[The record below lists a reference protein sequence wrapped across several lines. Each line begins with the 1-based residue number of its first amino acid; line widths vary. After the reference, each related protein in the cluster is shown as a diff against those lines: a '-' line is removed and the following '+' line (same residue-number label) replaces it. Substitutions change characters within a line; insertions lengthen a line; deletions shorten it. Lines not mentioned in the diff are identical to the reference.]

1 MKRNMIFAA
10 KIAVS
15 ISLLLYLVSSVDFN
29 ATLARLRDVIVGYAA
44 VAFFISIGMVM
55 ISALKWKIILQLDGV
70 EARYA
75 SLLQSYYIG
84 NFLGLFLPSSFG
96 GDIYRVYAL
105 SSTGKRVGKV
115 TSSVLFD
122 RLTGLFALLS
132 IALFGFISLPGT
144 DYDLIL
150 LLLYVAGIAAFF
162 LLTSKQTINKLNNS
176 DRMLVRHL
184 ATLLTSFH
192 AYRIDLSHLWRILAI
207 AFLFQFLIVVNN
219 NLYMHALSI
228 EIPFSQLLVIIPLVF
243 LTEVLPISINGAGVR
258 DSAFVF
264 FFVMIGHTKEEG
276 LAVGLLV
283 IAMRYIGGLVGG
295 SVLLASIFGRHL
307 GAKTQRAD

>member
-1 MKRNMIFAA
+1 MKKNLLVAA
-10 KIAVS
+10 KITVS
-15 ISLLLYLVSSVDFN
+15 VSLLAYLISIVDIN
-29 ATLARLRDVIVGYAA
+29 STLARFRDIKIGYA
-44 VAFFISIGMVM
+44 VIAFFISISMVM
-55 ISALKWKIILQLDGV
+55 LSALKWKVILKSDGQDTH
-70 EARYA
+70 YGK
-75 SLLQSYYIG
+75 LLQSYYIG

-105 SSTGKRVGKV
+105 SSAGKQVGKV

-122 RLTGLFALLS
+122 RLTGLAALLS
-132 IALFGFISLPGT
+132 IAIFGYISLPGGE
-144 DYDLIL
+144 YDLALIAI
-150 LLLYVAGIAAFF
+150 YITGISAFF
-162 LLTSKQTINKLNNS
+162 LVTSRRTITRLETHN
-176 DRMLVRHL
+176 RIMLKYL
-184 ATLLTSFH
+184 AAMLTSFRS
-192 AYRIDLSHLWRILAI
+192 YRIDLHHFWKIIAI

-219 NLYMHALSI
+219 KLYTLALSI
-228 EIPFSQLLVIIPLVF
+228 DIPFTQLLVIIPLVF

-295 SVLLASIFGRHL
+295 SVLVASVFQRHL
-307 GAKTQRAD
+307 RTRTE